1 MYDFFRPGKPKPI
14 KPRLC
19 RRLVHWMRPVQNA
32 AVVLELAPA
41 RVRLLAL
48 IPNNPIQTYPPQ
60 PDIHPTLYGGPNLV
74 LRKITIIMNGT
85 AHKFITLIISVLY

>member
-1 MYDFFRPGKPKPI
+1 MSDFFRSGQDKTI
-14 KPRLC
+14 KLRLQVSAAGAMMV
-19 RRLVHWMRPVQNA
+19 LVQNTA
-32 AVVLELAPA
+32 VLELAPA

-48 IPNNPIQTYPPQ
+48 IPNNPIQTYPLQ